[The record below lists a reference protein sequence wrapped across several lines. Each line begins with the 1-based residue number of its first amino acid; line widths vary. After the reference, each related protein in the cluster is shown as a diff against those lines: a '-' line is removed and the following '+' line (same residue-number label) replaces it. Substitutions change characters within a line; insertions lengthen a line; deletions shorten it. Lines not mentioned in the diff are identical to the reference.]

1 MDASTT
7 APAPIRKLLVTGS
20 SGRIG
25 SYFIKQNRDKYTF
38 RLVDRVA
45 WDEAAN
51 GPVPGEASVQD
62 LADIAVCRALCQGM
76 DGVIHLAADPRPDA
90 PFESLLPNN
99 FVTTYNMF
107 QAAHE
112 AGVKR
117 LVFASSI
124 HAIDAYPEDVLVF
137 PDMAPW
143 PRNMYGVSKIY
154 GEVVGK
160 YFALTCGL
168 PTVCL
173 RIGPYIP
180 HNSRIELTVRDAK
193 AYTDPDDL
201 NQLINKCLES
211 RIPYAIVHATSL
223 NRRMRMDI
231 TASMRDFDYH
241 PTADGFEV
249 YKTKADE
256 A

>member
-1 MDASTT
+1 MTDT
-7 APAPIRKLLVTGS
+7 AAPQIRKVLITGS

-25 SYFIKQNRDKYTF
+25 SYFATQNKDKYDF
-38 RLVDRVA
+38 RLVDRVP
-45 WDEAAN
+45 WDEAKLGAA
-51 GPVPGEASVQD
+51 PGEASVEN
-62 LADIAVCRALCQGM
+62 LTDIDVCRKLARGM
-76 DGVIHLAADPRPDA
+76 DAVIHLAADPDPA
-90 PFESLLPNN
+90 ASFESLLPNN

-124 HAIDAYPEDVLVF
+124 HAIDAYPEDILVF

-160 YFALTCGL
+160 YFALTLGL

-180 HNSRIELTVRDAK
+180 YGSRINLSVRDQK
-193 AYTDPDDL
+193 AYTDPNDL
-201 NQLINKCLES
+201 NHLINQCLAS
-211 RIPYAIVHATSL
+211 TIPYAIVHATSN

-231 TASMRDFDYH
+231 TATMRDFDYR
-241 PTADGFEV
+241 PQADGFEV
-249 YKTKADE
+249 YQTKE
-256 A
+256 